1 MMEPGTDPRTRIL
14 IEMSNDRFPRELL
27 EWLLHSFDA
36 LEQTDFGELEPVGVA
51 APTVIGSDT

>member
-1 MMEPGTDPRTRIL
+1 MEPGTDPRMRIL
-14 IEMSNDRFPRELL
+14 VEVNNERLPRELL